1 MPPLPLGLMIVEGTT
16 ASAFGARPFLFVFM
30 GQVDVHLALFQLQFH
45 ALDSPG
51 SGDAQNTA
59 VQFGI
64 LHPQIVPWRWAV
76 GHLQA
81 RRSDSPLSFRSGTG
95 FAAARSRPGRTAGA
109 SEAPLDGEDRCE
121 IITGRMESAPF
132 PILFTHYRASIPSLT
147 RHSKRTGIYVIRSPQ
162 RCVPIFNA

>member
-76 GHLQA
+76 EHPQA
-81 RRSDSPLSFRSGTG
+81 RRSDFPLSFRSGTG
-95 FAAARSRPGRTAGA
+95 FA
-109 SEAPLDGEDRCE
+109 
-121 IITGRMESAPF
+121 SAPAVQGA
-132 PILFTHYRASIPSLT
+132 PQARAKRPLT
-147 RHSKRTGIYVIRSPQ
+147 ARTD
-162 RCVPIFNA
+162 AK